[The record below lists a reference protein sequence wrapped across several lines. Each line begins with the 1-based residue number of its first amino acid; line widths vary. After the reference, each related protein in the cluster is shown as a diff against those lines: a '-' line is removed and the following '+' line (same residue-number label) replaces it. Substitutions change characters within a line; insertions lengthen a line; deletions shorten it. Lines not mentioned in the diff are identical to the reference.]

1 MGIFPNS
8 CVIPS
13 IPGYENQPE
22 VLKLFKSSSTRS
34 TEPKNLKREERQR
47 KRSVSYLPGGLSPSR
62 PRSTSVGGGREER
75 KASAVPNNFL
85 EELRKNEQFRSRL
98 ASL

>member
-1 MGIFPNS
+1 ML
-8 CVIPS
+8 
-13 IPGYENQPE
+13 GYENQPE

-47 KRSVSYLPGGLSPSR
+47 KSSVSYLPGGLSPSR
-62 PRSTSVGGGREER
+62 PRSTSVGGREEK

-85 EELRKNEQFRSRL
+85 EELRKNKQFRSRL
-98 ASL
+98 ASLESLQREKDGK